1 MVTFIGEQ
9 TLRGTYGGEEGTQV
23 TSSRVVSYDYLSI
36 SFPRQNPVVIQ
47 RKTPIPNEGE
57 QIGLY
62 VLFFELSH
70 PTLCQ
75 GALQRFF
82 QTERGIKIGT
92 SILLLLA

>member
-1 MVTFIGEQ
+1 M
-9 TLRGTYGGEEGTQV
+9 
-23 TSSRVVSYDYLSI
+23 TSGRVLSYDYLSI
-36 SFPRQNPVVIQ
+36 SIPRQNPVVIE
-47 RKTPIPNEGE
+47 RRTPIPNEGA

-82 QTERGIKIGT
+82 QTECGIKIGT